1 MKINSE
7 QVDVTATD
15 QKIFSLVSNCSH
27 FGKFLPEQVNDWEAT
42 DEYCKFSF
50 QGLVTLTLRIVEKTE
65 FSKVVFQA
73 ENSHNIPVFFIIYI
87 EGNGDES
94 KVKVEANMDIPIY
107 LSGMVKKPLQTFV
120 DMTAEKIKIEGE
132 K

>member
-1 MKINSE
+1 MKINSK

-42 DEYCKFSF
+42 NEYCKFSF

-73 ENSHNIPVFFIIYI
+73 ENSHNIPVSFIIYI

-94 KVKVEANMDIPIY
+94 EVKVEANMDIPIY